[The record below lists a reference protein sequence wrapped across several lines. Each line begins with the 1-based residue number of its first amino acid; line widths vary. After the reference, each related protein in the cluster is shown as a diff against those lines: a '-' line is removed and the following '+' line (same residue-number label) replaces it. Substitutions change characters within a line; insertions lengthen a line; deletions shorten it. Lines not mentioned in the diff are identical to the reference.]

1 MDKRRIAYS
10 VILLGVAFVG
20 VIHTIADM
28 AFGTGL
34 TGIGLVAIFLAL
46 VGLVV
51 VNR

>member
-1 MDKRRIAYS
+1 MNKRQIAYS
-10 VILLGVAFVG
+10 VILLAVAFVG
-20 VIHTIADM
+20 AIHTIADM

-34 TGIGLVAIFLAL
+34 TGLGLVAILFAL